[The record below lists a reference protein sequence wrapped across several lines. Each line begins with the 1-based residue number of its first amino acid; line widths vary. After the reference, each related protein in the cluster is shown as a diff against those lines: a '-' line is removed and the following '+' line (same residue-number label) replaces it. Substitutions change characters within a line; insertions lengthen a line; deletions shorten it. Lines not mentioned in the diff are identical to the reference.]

1 MTGPTDPPPPVDP
14 PLPVD
19 PPPADPPAAGD
30 ASRVVPQLVDG
41 QSPSESARPGLRTF
55 SLDGRRAPGLYVLG
69 WAGTIL
75 GAPLLG
81 AAFLVRPGGV
91 GGLVL
96 GVLGSFLLAIG
107 LIAAAGAQAIE
118 RRDRTDLAYRGP
130 WPLLVF
136 AASVPVLVLLGL
148 PFAVLGLDADSPV
161 ATLLSVSLTCLTWLA
176 LIGLTVVGPGAL
188 RWREI
193 LVGLA
198 DSPPGRVVGDLLLG
212 AAAAFPVLLATII
225 VTSLVVGIVGV
236 TPPPP
241 ITIPA
246 DGAGLTISLVAAA
259 VVAPISEEIFWRGF
273 ATTAWLR
280 SRGPTAAIVLGGL
293 AFAFVHVLPLT
304 GSSFDPAMRAALVGF
319 LVRVP
324 VALALGW
331 IFVRRRSLPA
341 SIGLHATFN
350 GILVLVAAS
359 RIGQA

>member
-1 MTGPTDPPPPVDP
+1 MTGPTDP
-14 PLPVD
+14 LQ
-19 PPPADPPAAGD
+19 PADPPADRTPAGD
-30 ASRVVPQLVDG
+30 AATAVPPEPVGAQA
-41 QSPSESARPGLRTF
+41 SAAAARPGLRTF
-55 SLDGRRAPGLYVLG
+55 SLDGRRAPGLYFLG

-96 GVLGSFLLAIG
+96 GVVGSFLLAIG

-136 AASVPVLVLLGL
+136 AASVPVLVLVGL
-148 PFAVLGLDADSPV
+148 PFAVLGLGADSPV
-161 ATLLSVSLTCLTWLA
+161 ATVLSVSLTCLTWLT

-193 LVGLA
+193 GVGLA
-198 DSPPGRVVGDLLLG
+198 DAPLGRVAGDLLVG

-225 VTSLVVGIVGV
+225 VTSVVVGILGV

-246 DGAGLTISLVAAA
+246 DRAGLALSLLAAA
-259 VVAPISEEIFWRGF
+259 VIAPISEEIFWRGF

-350 GILVLVAAS
+350 GILVLVAALS
-359 RIGQA
+359 IRPA